1 MITLIMWMGL
11 TQSGKSVAFGAT
23 LRFLWEEILYQ
34 DFSMVGVCKMNKQQ
48 EHTGQHS
55 ELYSVPYNEIQSNA
69 LW

>member
-11 TQSGKSVAFGAT
+11 TQSGKSVAFGST

-48 EHTGQHS
+48 GHTG
-55 ELYSVPYNEIQSNA
+55 
-69 LW
+69 